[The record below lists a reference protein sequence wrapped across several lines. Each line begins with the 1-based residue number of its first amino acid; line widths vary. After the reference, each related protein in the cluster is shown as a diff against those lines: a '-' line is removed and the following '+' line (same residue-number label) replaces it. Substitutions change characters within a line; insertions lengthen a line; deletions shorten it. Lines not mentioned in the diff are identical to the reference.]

1 MTDESLNQARRYI
14 DSLARGIDPG
24 DIPVLNGFSEQVKQ
38 IKDAF
43 HDGFAKAGPDGGK
56 DAIERAFESL
66 TRHDSKYELLRPA
79 SMAKKS
85 GKATPIPGAWQ
96 PLPESA
102 RLPEGMGKGACQWLD
117 RYIAFSKRMSPSGY
131 EGFHEAVGL
140 WLLSTIAARRIGLP
154 LGSSVQYSMLYIC
167 LCARSGIFA
176 KSETTSVGTKTLKQ
190 AGMGYLLMGNN
201 HTPQS
206 FIKTM
211 TGVVPSNYAAVQGHD
226 RAVIERS
233 IAFSGQRSWF
243 LDEFEQ
249 FISGMKKKSGHM
261 HEFSG
266 MMRELDR
273 GEDEYT
279 LTTIGRGEDKVHK
292 PYLSLLAN
300 VTPSDLR
307 TAAGKGAEEW
317 GNGFWARVA
326 VVGPNADT
334 PLTKGRMPNE
344 RFQAPNDVL
353 EPLVRWNERLGVPE
367 VLIDD
372 DPDNPGKFRVARGSF
387 PDNECHFGP
396 GTYDAFYNYF
406 FALQDMVHSS
416 SNMDLDGNYVRFA
429 AKALRIAMLFASLE
443 NNGIIEMKH
452 WAAAQE
458 ICERWRK
465 NLHAVVNAINEP
477 SQTINETIEEKITER
492 IESFYEKHGH
502 LPTMREL
509 RQRIRGADSKELVK
523 IIEGMVRSGILDE
536 VIVEG
541 RKTKWYRAA
550 RDEKEKEEA

>member
-14 DSLARGIDPG
+14 ESLARGIDPG
-24 DIPVLNGFSEQVKQ
+24 EVPALNGFSEQVTAVREAY
-38 IKDAF
+38 DL
-43 HDGFAKAGPDGGK
+43 GGSEAVEK
-56 DAIERAFESL
+56 AFESL
-66 TRHDSKYELLRPA
+66 SRHDSKYELLRPA
-79 SMAKKS
+79 SLS
-85 GKATPIPGAWQ
+85 RKAGRATHVPGAWQ
-96 PLPESA
+96 PLPDSA
-102 RLPEGMGKGACQWLD
+102 KLPEGAGKGACQWLD
-117 RYIAFSKRMSPSGY
+117 RYIAFSKRLSPSGY

-190 AGMGYLLMGNN
+190 AGMAYLLMGNN

-211 TGVVPSNYAAVQGHD
+211 TGVVPTGFAKLDVGE
-226 RAVIERS
+226 RIKIERG

-249 FISGMKKKSGHM
+249 FISSMKKKSGHM

-273 GEDEYT
+273 GEDEYI
-279 LTTIGRGEDKVHK
+279 LTTIGRGEDKVEK

-307 TAAGKGAEEW
+307 TAAKKGSEEW

-326 VVGPNADT
+326 VIGPTGDE
-334 PLTKGRMPNE
+334 PLKKGRMPNE
-344 RFQAPNDVL
+344 RFQAPPDIL
-353 EPLVRWNERLGVPE
+353 EPLVRWNERLGIPQI
-367 VLIDD
+367 LIDD
-372 DPDNPGKFRVARGSF
+372 DPDEPGKFRVARGEF
-387 PDNECHFGP
+387 PDNEIFFGS
-396 GTYDAFYNYF
+396 GVEDAFYAYRE
-406 FALQDMVHSS
+406 ALIDMVHGS
-416 SNMDLDGNYVRFA
+416 SNMDLDGNYARFA

-443 NNGIIEMKH
+443 NNNVIEIKH

-458 ICERWRK
+458 IAERWRK
-465 NLHAVVNAINEP
+465 NLHAVFSAINEP
-477 SQTINETIEEKITER
+477 APTINESIEERIMER
-492 IESFYEKHGH
+492 IESFTEKHGH
-502 LPTMREL
+502 PPTMREL

-536 VIVEG
+536 VIVDG
-541 RKTKWYRAA
+541 RKTKWYRVAG
-550 RDEKEKEEA
+550 DESKEDRE